1 MPYTNPF
8 FSSTTGYSGEV
19 NLIDDLV
26 TEQIGMYGVDILY
39 MPRHMLNLDKLLHES
54 SKVAFEIALPMPM
67 YITTFDGYDNGME
80 LLTKFGVRSADQLT
94 LQLSRTQFETFYSP
108 FMKQYYQSINGGEEL
123 NHLEG
128 EIDTR
133 PKEGDLIYFPFDDG
147 IFEIKYVMFDQPF
160 FQLGK
165 GYIFEIRCEK
175 FEYSGERFSTGYE
188 DVDDTPAT
196 TDFYKTEFTMKD
208 GGSLTFQN
216 QERVTIYDISDLE
229 TDGTN
234 LEIQT
239 ETGDSIGA
247 DGLDFR
253 LFNSAGF
260 LHGVPS
266 VKGTVMEWD
275 RPNLK
280 LTVGDISD
288 MDPEQEN
295 KTTYAVDVSKF
306 DSVMIVGDTSGAV
319 WYSTDAVDKDQAFA
333 DGKVIQGEFDVIKIE
348 DPADQNPFG
357 FV

>member
-8 FSSTTGYSGEV
+8 FSSTTGYQSEV

-39 MPRHMLNLDKLLHES
+39 MPRHMLNLDTLLHES

-67 YITTFDGYDNGME
+67 YIKTFDGYDNGME

-108 FMKQYYQSINGGEEL
+108 FLEQYYKSINGNEEL
-123 NHLEG
+123 NRLEG
-128 EIDTR
+128 EIDAR

-160 FQLGK
+160 FQLGQ

-188 DVDDTPAT
+188 DVDDTPST
-196 TDFYKTEFTMKD
+196 TDFFKTEFTMKD
-208 GGSLTFQN
+208 GGSFTFQN
-216 QERVTIYDISDLE
+216 QERVTIYDVSDLE
-229 TDGTN
+229 TEGLLD
-234 LEIQT
+234 LMT
-239 ETGDSIGA
+239 ETGDNIGA
-247 DGLDFR
+247 DGLNFR
-253 LFNSAGF
+253 LYNSSGF
-260 LHGVPS
+260 LYGVPS
-266 VKGTVMEWD
+266 VKATVMEWD

-280 LTVGDISD
+280 LTLGDFTE
-288 MDPEQEN
+288 MDPEQ
-295 KTTYAVDVSKF
+295 KDPTDADVDVSKF
-306 DSVMIVGDTSGAV
+306 DSVMIVGDTSNAV
-319 WYSTDAVDKDQAFA
+319 WYSTDAVDKDQPFD
-333 DGKVIQGEFDVIKIE
+333 DGKTIQTEYDDIKIE
-348 DPADQNPFG
+348 DPADTNPFG